1 MQNDSQTGK
10 IQIETFHFI
19 VLWRF
24 GVIEESSAQIRLC
37 RHFANNDSMKLA
49 LFSRQYLSN
58 TLSNTI
64 DDYAKNGGPEE
75 VWTFM

>member
-10 IQIETFHFI
+10 IQMETFHFI

-49 LFSRQYLSN
+49 LFSRQYLSDA
-58 TLSNTI
+58 I
-64 DDYAKNGGPEE
+64 DDYAKDGGPGE